1 MRSYVAIVESTLECE
16 ACTRPAGPGTTGFTE
31 DMIPGRVVPV
41 CATCLRSLDPR
52 LHKLQQLA
60 ELARSFAADSVAW
73 RGQTSRGV

>member
-31 DMIPGRVVPV
+31 DMVPGRLVPV
-41 CATCLRSLDPR
+41 CPTCLQSLDPQ

-60 ELARSFAADSVAW
+60 ELARDFAAGSAA
-73 RGQTSRGV
+73 